1 MVIQALD
8 TTTDVTVDLLVRY
21 IFDLGGASASDLLD
35 RWLKDYPANWVRLA
49 VIEALYQGRYKA
61 VSIEQILTFWQRR
74 GQAVYHF
81 NHEFERLVCGN
92 FSLLPGQ
99 SQINT
104 NIPLVSEKTASSNSG
119 YNEPTAAVAEIATE
133 IQLIDAT
140 TKTPPS
146 TKSSSKEIG
155 RYYPRVDNY
164 QGLRLFKSENPCP
177 IEQFIPKEESGSD
190 FHSKLKAIAQA
201 PED

>member
-21 IFDLGGASASDLLD
+21 IFDLGGYTTSELLD
-35 RWLKDYPANWVRLA
+35 RWLKDYPAAWVRLA

-92 FSLLPGQ
+92 FSLLTGQ

-119 YNEPTAAVAEIATE
+119 YNESTAAVEIATE
-133 IQLIDAT
+133 VDAT

-146 TKSSSKEIG
+146 TKSSTKEIG
-155 RYYPRVDNY
+155 RDYLKVDNY

-177 IEQFIPKEESGSD
+177 IEQFIPNEESGSD